1 MRPFRFRAEAALQL
15 RRREHDQALVH
26 LARTQ
31 TALATAEQ
39 AVTDALGA
47 MRAAAESLADAMR
60 APTGNVPL
68 EWYRSWRVRCAA
80 EHDAVVRRR
89 VEREADVERAAR
101 AVTVTHKRVR
111 SLELLHDN
119 ALAAW
124 HREAAAEERKTMD
137 ALAGSRFIQRKEYV

>member
-1 MRPFRFRAEAALQL
+1 MRPFRFRADAALQL

-26 LARTQ
+26 LARAQ
-31 TALATAEQ
+31 TALAAAEH
-39 AVTDALGA
+39 AVAGALDA
-47 MRAAAESLADAMR
+47 MRAAAEGLATAMR
-60 APTGNVPL
+60 APAGNAPI

-80 EHDAVVRRR
+80 EHDVLVRRR
-89 VEREADVERAAR
+89 SEREGDVERAAR

-124 HREAAAEERKTMD
+124 HRDAAAEERKTMD
-137 ALAGSRFIQRKEYV
+137 ALAGSRFIQRKECV